1 MEDLIGAQEAAK
13 EYGLSGRQINQ
24 LKFLLRGKQVG
35 NYRGRHL
42 YRRGDIDAA
51 IAAIEVQRPLWNTFD
66 VWPCPGCGRPLP
78 KQWLL
83 DRCHECIENA
93 A

>member
-13 EYGLSGRQINQ
+13 EYGLGGLQLNQ

-35 NYRGRHL
+35 NYRGRRL
-42 YRRGDIDAA
+42 YRRADIEA
-51 IAAIEVQRPLWNTFD
+51 IIATIEAQRPPSNAFD

-83 DRCHECIENA
+83 DRCHECMEDA